1 MAQFLSLDLRA
12 SGPLAQD
19 IMSLAD
25 IAHSESLANTLL
37 EPLANGEVHEI
48 MIVDRDMLL
57 VGVVT
62 QTDLIAAFLTGSVLH

>member
-1 MAQFLSLDLRA
+1 
-12 SGPLAQD
+12 
-19 IMSLAD
+19 MSLAD